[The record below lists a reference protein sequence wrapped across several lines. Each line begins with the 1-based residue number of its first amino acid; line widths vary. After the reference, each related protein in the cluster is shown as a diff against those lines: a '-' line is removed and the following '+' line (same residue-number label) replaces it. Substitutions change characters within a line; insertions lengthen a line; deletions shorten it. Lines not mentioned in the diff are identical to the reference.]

1 MYKYGIIETEN
12 RGGRAN
18 RDVILTWLFEED
30 GTLSI
35 FGAGM
40 LPDYRDGQDRPWQE
54 YADQVTAVV
63 IDDGITTIGAR
74 TFADYQKLE
83 RVKLPASLKR
93 IGFRAFAGCTALTAV
108 DCPKPIVHV
117 NTTQIGSASRGV
129 LREDSVYMSMQS
141 FARTPWVT
149 GTYGDFYIYRD
160 VLVEYYGSDAHVTVP
175 EGIRQIGKSAFE
187 TTPVTEVTLPGSL
200 KVIESFAFNGT
211 GLTAIEL
218 PASVRKVERYAFAQ
232 TEKLESVLVGN
243 GAAVLESM
251 AFWKSAVE
259 AQVILN
265 KTDNSL
271 LAKLE
276 RENDAMLILEDTEV
290 WKDAVKRDVI
300 PGEDGWIS
308 VYHIE
313 SVREAAMDPFKRME
327 IRRDNKYQI
336 GVTYVEYG
344 AAVMKKLSNGGPV
357 IRIRLNEERKTVEYV
372 QSFVKDGKDTYA
384 AYRMYP
390 AMNDGVL
397 SVGRDS
403 TSYLTKAEMLQ
414 LSGDGLWAGTAGFAW
429 YQAPKG
435 TPAGVDAEL
444 NALSAWLRRH
454 PEYTIAE

>member
-1 MYKYGIIETEN
+1 MYKYGIIETES
-12 RGGRAN
+12 RTGRAN
-18 RDVILTWLFEED
+18 RDVILTWLFEEN

-40 LPDYRDGQDRPWQE
+40 LPDYKDGQDRPWQE
-54 YADQVTAVV
+54 YADQVISLVV
-63 IDDGITTIGAR
+63 DDGITTIGAR
-74 TFADYQKLE
+74 TFAGYQKLE
-83 RVKLPASLKR
+83 SVKLPASLKR

-141 FARTPWVT
+141 FAGTPWVNAA
-149 GTYGDFYIYRD
+149 YGDFYIHRD
-160 VLVEYYGSDAHVTVP
+160 VLVEYYGNATDVVVP

-187 TTPVTEVTLPGSL
+187 NAPVTTVRLPNTV
-200 KVIESFAFNGT
+200 KVVESFAFNRT
-211 GLTAIEL
+211 ALTAVEL
-218 PASVRKVERYAFAQ
+218 PASVQKVERYAFAQ
-232 TEKLESVLVGN
+232 TEQLESVLIGN
-243 GAAVLESM
+243 GNAVLESM

-259 AQVILN
+259 EQIVLN
-265 KTDNSL
+265 KADRSL
-271 LAKLE
+271 IAKAEKEGPFVLAE
-276 RENDAMLILEDTEV
+276 SGI
-290 WKDAVKRDVI
+290 WKDAVRRNVI

-327 IRRDNKYQI
+327 IRRDSKYQI

-344 AAVMKKLSNGGPV
+344 AAVMKKLSSGGPV
-357 IRIRLNEERKTVEYV
+357 IRIRVNEENKTVEYV
-372 QSFVKDGKDTYA
+372 QSFVKADKDAYA

-390 AMNDGVL
+390 VMQDGAVA
-397 SVGRDS
+397 VGKES

-414 LSGDGLWAGTAGFAW
+414 ISGDGLWPGTTGFVW

-435 TPAGVDAEL
+435 TAAGVDAEC
-444 NALSAWLRRH
+444 NALACWLRRH
-454 PEYTIAE
+454 PEYTVAG

>member
-74 TFADYQKLE
+74 TFAGYEKLE
-83 RVKLPASLKR
+83 SVKLPDSLKR
-93 IGFRAFAGCTALTAV
+93 IGFRAFAGCTALTSV

-141 FARTPWVT
+141 FAATPWVT
-149 GTYGDFYIYRD
+149 DTYGDFYLFKD
-160 VLVEYYGSDAHVTVP
+160 VLVEYYGSASEVTVP
-175 EGIRQIGKSAFE
+175 EGVRQIGKSAFE
-187 TTPVTEVTLPGSL
+187 TSSVTTVHLPGTL

-211 GLTAIEL
+211 GLTAVEL
-218 PASVRKVERYAFAQ
+218 PASVQKVERYAFAQ
-232 TEKLESVLVGN
+232 TGALESVLVGN
-243 GAAVLESM
+243 GNAVLESM

-259 AQVILN
+259 EQIVLN
-265 KTDNSL
+265 KTDRSL
-271 LAKLE
+271 LAKAEKEGPVVLADSE
-276 RENDAMLILEDTEV
+276 I
-290 WKDAVKRDVI
+290 WKDAVRRDVI

-313 SVREAAMDPFKRME
+313 SLREAAMDPFKRME
-327 IRRDNKYQI
+327 IRRDDKYRI
-336 GVTYVEYG
+336 GVTYVEFG

-357 IRIRLNEERKTVEYV
+357 IRIRIDQERKTVAYV

-390 AMNDGVL
+390 VMNDGVL

-414 LSGDGLWAGTAGFAW
+414 LSGDGLWAGTPGFVW

-435 TPAGVDAEL
+435 TASGVDAEL
-444 NALSAWLRRH
+444 NALGCWLRRH